1 MRSMSLAEIK
11 QAVAQLPPQEVTAL
25 TAYLVELDQAA
36 WDKQIEADSASGKLD
51 FLFEEAEKERV
62 AGTLRDWPEN

>member
-1 MRSMSLAEIK
+1 MSLAEIK
-11 QAVAQLPPQEVTAL
+11 QAVTQLPPQEVTAL
-25 TAYLVELDQAA
+25 TAYLVELDQTA

-51 FLFEEAEKERV
+51 FLFEEAEKERA